1 MEENTETLQREKP
14 SPQLVLC
21 LMNMYP
27 KLDYLMAETIL
38 SLSEEQLG
46 ETLDEQA
53 KKQEKSQ
60 AKSIE
65 ENDDE
70 TCEVE

>member
-27 KLDYLMAETIL
+27 KLDYLMAETL
-38 SLSEEQLG
+38 LAMPEGQLG
-46 ETLDEQA
+46 EMLDEQE

-65 ENDDE
+65 DDDQ
-70 TCEVE
+70 TCEAE